1 MNATGIPTISPR
13 DAAVAAG
20 LAGDRMPSDDPSTP
34 LIVDVREPDEFAA
47 DRIAGVVLLPMSQLL
62 QRHDELPKDRPLLMV
77 CRSGSR
83 SASATMFLL
92 QRGWTD
98 VQNVDGGMLAWQRD
112 GLPVRSGPPAEGEGE
127 PAV

>member
-1 MNATGIPTISPR
+1 
-13 DAAVAAG
+13 
-20 LAGDRMPSDDPSTP
+20 
-34 LIVDVREPDEFAA
+34 
-47 DRIAGVVLLPMSQLL
+47 
-62 QRHDELPKDRPLLMV
+62 
-77 CRSGSR
+77 
-83 SASATMFLL
+83 MFLL